1 MIIKKY
7 IITITYVVDVWE
19 SPKFLETQ
27 ILSTSK
33 EEALEEAKLQING
46 NYIILNYKIVC

>member
-7 IITITYVVDVWE
+7 IITITYVVDIWE
-19 SPKFLETQ
+19 SCQFIETQ

-33 EEALEEAKLQING
+33 EEALEEAKLQIHG
-46 NYIILNYKIVC
+46 DYTILNYKIVC